1 MARWKL
7 TVEYDGTPFVGW
19 QRQDNGPSVQ
29 QTLEEAIQRLSGE
42 VVRVHASGRTDAGVH
57 ARGQVVHFDLE
68 RPITGLKLRDALN
81 FHVRPWPIAVLMV
94 ESVDAV
100 FHARMSCLGRSY
112 LYRILNRRAPPAID
126 AGRVWHVPRPLDA
139 AAMHD
144 AAQVLVGRHDFS
156 TFRAALCQANSPEKT
171 LDRLS
176 VERVGEEIHVR
187 AAARSF
193 LHHQVRNM
201 VGTLELVGNGKW
213 TADHVRAA
221 LEACDRSKGGP
232 TAPPDGLY
240 FIEARY
246 GPAPD
251 SPLEG

>member
-29 QTLEEAIQRLSGE
+29 QTLEEAVQRLSGE

-81 FHVRPWPIAVLMV
+81 FHVRPWPVAVLVV
-94 ESVDAV
+94 EAVDDA

-171 LDRLS
+171 LGRLS

-213 TADHVRAA
+213 TADRVRAA
-221 LEACDRSKGGP
+221 LEARDRSKGGP

-240 FIEARY
+240 FMEARY
-246 GPAPD
+246 GSGSD
-251 SPLEG
+251 SPSEG

>member
-29 QTLEEAIQRLSGE
+29 QTLEEAVQRLSGE

-81 FHVRPWPIAVLMV
+81 FHVRPWPVAVLVV
-94 ESVDAV
+94 EAVDDA

-213 TADHVRAA
+213 TADRVRAA
-221 LEACDRSKGGP
+221 LEARDRSKGGP

-240 FIEARY
+240 FMEARY
-246 GPAPD
+246 GSGSD
-251 SPLEG
+251 SPSEG